1 MTCGRRRFDAAMV
14 RFGAAADKCASCGY
28 ACRDLGG
35 GVSCS
40 SGVTT
45 AAEVQQLLR
54 FAAECTPWSEI
65 SDFRFVAMRRL
76 AASLRRGG
84 SAGRASVRL
93 SIVWTLHANLNVT
106 PVLHELRLHV
116 ERRAARTRGSRF
128 RPARHQETS
137 PTPRGAVALLLR
149 RGLLPGCKSQT
160 HGSTGAPRV
169 RWARPELGKD
179 PDVTPD

>member
-1 MTCGRRRFDAAMV
+1 MQQAVAMLEVVRRRMSARLAV
-14 RFGAAADKCASCGY
+14 IRAEGAAAASF
-28 ACRDLGG
+28 
-35 GVSCS
+35 
-40 SGVTT
+40 
-45 AAEVQQLLR
+45 AAVALRQLLR
-54 FAAECTPWSEI
+54 CSGCSALRPNRRPGQRYPTSDLLPCAA
-65 SDFRFVAMRRL
+65 L

-128 RPARHQETS
+128 RPAWHQETS

-149 RGLLPGCKSQT
+149 RGLLPGCKSQ
-160 HGSTGAPRV
+160 STGLLAPRGLDG
-169 RWARPELGKD
+169 R
-179 PDVTPD
+179 DVSSEGTPT

>member
-1 MTCGRRRFDAAMV
+1 MTCARLAVIRAE
-14 RFGAAADKCASCGY
+14 GAAAASF
-28 ACRDLGG
+28 AA
-35 GVSCS
+35 VSS
-40 SGVTT
+40 R
-45 AAEVQQLLR
+45 QLLR
-54 FAAECTPWSEI
+54 CSGCSALRPNRRPGQRYPFL
-65 SDFRFVAMRRL
+65 VVGMRQRL
-76 AASLRRGG
+76 QLSLRRGG
-84 SAGRASVRL
+84 SAGRASVCL
-93 SIVWTLHANLNVT
+93 SISWTLHANLNVT